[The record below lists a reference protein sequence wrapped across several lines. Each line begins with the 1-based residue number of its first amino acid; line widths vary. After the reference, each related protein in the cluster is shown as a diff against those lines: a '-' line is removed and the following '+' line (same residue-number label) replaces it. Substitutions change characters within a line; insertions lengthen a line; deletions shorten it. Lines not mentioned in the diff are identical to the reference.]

1 MTFHLVT
8 SQNYKK
14 KKKSLHLA
22 QPILPRAKL
31 PDNSNPI
38 VLRSYK
44 LHILKTSSAS

>member
-8 SQNYKK
+8 SQNYK

-31 PDNSNPI
+31 PDNSNPM
-38 VLRSYK
+38 VLCSYK
-44 LHILKTSSAS
+44 LHF